1 MAETPRDAATP
12 AMSGDSLARTIAIA
26 KQELEQM
33 MDLNPQGMLLID
45 GSGTIVR
52 ANRAIVDLTEVAG
65 FDDLL
70 GHRLASIF
78 VTGDTEFF
86 VAMLASEGGTE
97 SFDTHL
103 TLPDGLV
110 REFSFTV
117 LGAGGSDEVRVIMV
131 ADITGAKARVADQE
145 RIHKK
150 EAVAALIGGLMHHI
164 NQPLTVI
171 TVTAKL
177 MEMGLERPAPDVGE
191 LRKYLSTISE
201 GVMRVKTMLENVEAA
216 SDYVTEEY
224 LEGKRILD
232 INHLGRTEGLGESHD

>member
-1 MAETPRDAATP
+1 MDETPRDAAAP
-12 AMSGDSLARTIAIA
+12 AMSGDSLAQTIAIA

-52 ANRAIVDLTEVAG
+52 ANRAIVDLTGVEG
-65 FDDLL
+65 FNDLL
-70 GHRLASIF
+70 GHYLSAIF
-78 VTGDTEFF
+78 VTGDTDFF
-86 VAMLASEGGTE
+86 GALLASEGGTE
-97 SFDTHL
+97 SFDTYL
-103 TLPDGLV
+103 TLPNGFA
-110 REFSFTV
+110 RELSFTV
-117 LGAGGSDEVRVIMV
+117 VGAGGSDEVRVIMV
-131 ADITGAKARVADQE
+131 ADITGAKERSADQE
-145 RIHKK
+145 RVHKK

-177 MEMGLERPAPDVGE
+177 MEMGLEKPAPDVGE
-191 LRKYLSTISE
+191 LRKNLTTISE
-201 GVMRVKTMLENVEAA
+201 RVMQVKTLLENVEAA

-232 INHLGRTEGLGESHD
+232 INNLGRADRRAD